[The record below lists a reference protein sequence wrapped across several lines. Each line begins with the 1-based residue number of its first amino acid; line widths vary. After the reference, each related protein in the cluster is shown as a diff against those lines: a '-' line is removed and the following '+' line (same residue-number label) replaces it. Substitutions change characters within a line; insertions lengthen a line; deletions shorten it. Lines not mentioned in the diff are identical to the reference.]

1 MFNKTAIVHLLAE
14 TTEKIT
20 DERAGTCRFFFL
32 GLGFE
37 IEQKKNDR
45 RTGGGTTLSVVDLLG
60 Y

>member
-32 GLGFE
+32 GLGFGRGV
-37 IEQKKNDR
+37 KKTTDER
-45 RTGGGTTLSVVDLLG
+45 GGTPL
-60 Y
+60 